1 MTAAYR
7 LTPKAREGFHRIVIY
22 VEENFG
28 LEVADRV
35 VTDLGKAFELLA
47 ANPDVGHHRED
58 LTRDE
63 HVLFWSVGPT
73 LIAYR
78 SCPEWI
84 EILFVERGELD
95 WERMLTKH
103 LE

>member
-7 LTPKAREGFHRIVIY
+7 LTPRARDGLRRIVFY

-28 LEVADRV
+28 LEAADRAVAD
-35 VTDLGKAFELLA
+35 LEQAFELLA
-47 ANPDVGHHRED
+47 AHPDVGHRRED

-63 HVLFWSVGPT
+63 RIRFWPVGPT

-78 SCPEWI
+78 STNEWI

-95 WERMLTKH
+95 WEQMLTKH
-103 LE
+103 LR